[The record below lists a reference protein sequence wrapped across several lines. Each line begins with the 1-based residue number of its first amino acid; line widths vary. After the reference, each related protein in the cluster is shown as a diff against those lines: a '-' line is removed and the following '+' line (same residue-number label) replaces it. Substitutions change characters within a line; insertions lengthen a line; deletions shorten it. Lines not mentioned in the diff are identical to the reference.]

1 MVSLRVDTAT
11 AHSEIGIFQNDND
24 HDTLSEMG
32 HDMGIYE
39 LEEKMKATAKASGES
54 DEEVDRIYLSIYGG
68 GSHPDIVRK
77 HLDSGALANLVK
89 VKEARMMEV
98 PDGSMHQ
105 RLDYMFRDPCYEY
118 ALLGACAMSLG
129 CQLPESFLDMLK
141 IICSECSVPSK
152 ALKQMHKA
160 LFGPGG
166 FKNGEPYDFE
176 SKDLLQTANATLLD
190 NDDDSDD
197 EEFDPRRPVSLLSTI
212 SGISTKS
219 VILKEL
225 RNRSH
230 NPNVCAACSNSQGK
244 DGGELLQC
252 ARCKDRKYCSKAC
265 QKEHWKIHKKL
276 CKPVGAWG
284 SLEVD
289 GADG

>member
-1 MVSLRVDTAT
+1 
-11 AHSEIGIFQNDND
+11 
-24 HDTLSEMG
+24 MG
-32 HDMGIYE
+32 YDMGLDK
-39 LEEKMKATAKASGES
+39 LEENMQATAKASGKS

-68 GSHPDIVRK
+68 GSHPDVVRE

-89 VKEARMMEV
+89 VKEARMMKV
-98 PDGSMHQ
+98 PDGSINQ
-105 RLDYMFRDPCYEY
+105 RLECMFRDPCYEY

-141 IICSECSVPSK
+141 IICNECSVMSK
-152 ALKQMHKA
+152 SLKQMRKA

-176 SKDLLQTANATLLD
+176 SKDLLQTANATLQD
-190 NDDDSDD
+190 NDDDSDSLEYD
-197 EEFDPRRPVSLLSTI
+197 GLGGMPPVSLLSTVG
-212 SGISTKS
+212 GISAKS
-219 VILKEL
+219 AIFKEL
-225 RNRSH
+225 RSKFH

-252 ARCKDRKYCSKAC
+252 ARCKDRKYCSTAC
-265 QKEHWKIHKKL
+265 QKEHWKVHKKL

-289 GADG
+289 ADG